1 MRARRRVTAAL
12 LFMSANVRC
21 WPRAFGASAF
31 MGARGCPHWKRYL
44 EGRDWGAVAQ
54 FYHDSLLSHPAGF
67 PVSIGSDLAYW
78 AAASPSA
85 GQAEGDAAAEGRGE
99 YWSEERASHASH
111 WRKERAT
118 YLAEIVYLGHHFAG
132 LQRAPGQR
140 TVVGTCVPLP
150 KCSVL
155 NELASG
161 AE

>member
-1 MRARRRVTAAL
+1 MRARRRVTSAL
-12 LFMSANVRC
+12 RLLVLTANVRC
-21 WPRAFGASAF
+21 WPRAFGASTF

-54 FYHDSLLSHPAGF
+54 FYHDALLSEVAPARF

-78 AAASPSA
+78 S
-85 GQAEGDAAAEGRGE
+85 GQADGEATAEGRGE

-150 KCSVL
+150 KRSVL
-155 NELASG
+155 TELASG

>member
-12 LFMSANVRC
+12 LFVTANVRC

-44 EGRDWGAVAQ
+44 EGRDWSAVSQ
-54 FYHDSLLSHPAGF
+54 FYHDALLSDCEGAAAGF

-78 AAASPSA
+78 A
-85 GQAEGDAAAEGRGE
+85 GQAEGEAAAEGRGE
-99 YWSEERASHASH
+99 YFREERASHASH

-118 YLAEIVYLGHHFAG
+118 YLAEIVYVGHHFAG

-140 TVVGTCVPLP
+140 TVVGTCVSL
-150 KCSVL
+150 S
-155 NELASG
+155 
-161 AE
+161 